1 MMIAFGILAAVNV
14 VYVVKPS
21 VVSVTPEGLLY
32 LDSLTRRRYFSQW
45 SNIERI
51 AVEMPLENIPMR
63 GSRANRQF
71 LKFVKFAGRRRKRSH
86 NLLRV
91 QRRARC
97 SSPDVRPVNCL
108 PQNVGNDFRRLA
120 LELDSYRA
128 AAQADISSKSAH
140 ELRI

>member
-1 MMIAFGILAAVNV
+1 MAIVFGILTAVNV

-21 VVSVTPEGLLY
+21 VVSVTPDGLLY

-51 AVEMPLENIPMR
+51 AVEMPFENNQMR

-71 LKFVKFAGRRRKRSH
+71 VEFALHRKKRSH
-86 NLLRV
+86 EILRV
-91 QRRARC
+91 HRRAQ
-97 SSPDVRPVNCL
+97 SGAPDARPVKWL
-108 PQNVGNDFRRLA
+108 PQNVGHDFRRLA

-128 AAQADISSKSAH
+128 AAQADIKSQAH
-140 ELRI
+140 LRRV